1 MIMYRHYIT
10 ALLLFRRKFQWLR
23 QIKVRQRKHG
33 SPQRKGGRSFP
44 CNGAKQCLHSI
55 IIKIISYLRN
65 NHDLES
71 ESTRF
76 STRIAQNVRIRSK
89 CRIHRNLPSRSYQVS
104 PRGSFCLIS
113 ITIRFLRNWCLLQKY
128 WGEIFFFL
136 VCLSR
141 MISFSSY
148 SRLSLFSLLSIQV
161 GIICGSGL
169 SGLSK
174 NLEHSET
181 FQYDTIPGFPKAT
194 VAGHTGELVFGIMD
208 GVQCVCMRGRFHY
221 YEGKKYFS
229 EEKKILFIY
238 I

>member
-128 WGEIFFFL
+128 WGEIFFFFGL
-136 VCLSR
+136 PLSDD
-141 MISFSSY
+141 IIFIILTT
-148 SRLSLFSLLSIQV
+148 LSLFSV
-161 GIICGSGL
+161 V
-169 SGLSK
+169 
-174 NLEHSET
+174 
-181 FQYDTIPGFPKAT
+181 DT
-194 VAGHTGELVFGIMD
+194 
-208 GVQCVCMRGRFHY
+208 GRHY
-221 YEGKKYFS
+221 
-229 EEKKILFIY
+229 LRLWTQWTQ
-238 I
+238 